1 MPDTNDRTA
10 TPASLADA
18 LFTPRGVAL
27 IGASGDPTKNSG
39 RPQRFLKAHG
49 FTGEVYPINPGRDE
63 VQGVKAYKSVADVPG
78 PVDHAFVMVPAKFVE
93 DAIRDCGAKGVRV
106 ATIYSDGFA
115 ETGDDGRKMQER
127 LVAKAREVGVRLI
140 GPNSMGVI
148 HPASSLTLSVNA
160 VLEMEGIKPGGLSLI
175 SQSGTILGTLLSR
188 GAARGIGFARMI
200 GVGNESDLAV
210 GELVDLLVDDPATK
224 SILLFLEA
232 VRDADKL
239 AAAARRA
246 YDAGKPVIT
255 YKLGRSEAGRELALS
270 HSGAIAGPAK
280 AADAFFQAHAIA
292 RVEMLE
298 GLLEAPPLFMGHPPP
313 KGKRVAVVT
322 TTGGGAAS
330 VADRLGALGA
340 TLAPAPEAVRTALR
354 EHGLEIG
361 RGPLVDLTMA
371 GTREGVYGAALE
383 HLLADDGIDAVVT
396 VVGSSG
402 QFKPELAVAPI
413 VEKAAGS
420 DKPVA
425 AFIAPQAD
433 KSLALLQEAGIANF
447 RTPEACADAVMA
459 FLNRQAPR
467 PVPAVDDH
475 AKEKAEGILSRAPAA
490 NLNEREASLV
500 FEALGLPIAPAQVI
514 KEAGEPVAV
523 PFPVAVKVLARDIQH
538 KTERGLVRLGID
550 SPEELWQAAEELLA
564 LAPEAE
570 GILVQSMAQGVMGE
584 LIAGYRL
591 DAEAGPIVLVG
602 PGGILAEVY
611 DDAAVRTAPIDAAE
625 AMEMIEEVKGLA
637 PIRGFRGKPPGD
649 LKALAEALAALSTL
663 AVLDASVLEAEINPL
678 MVREDGAGVVAV
690 DALLRLKSS

>member
-1 MPDTNDRTA
+1 MADEMNDRSS
-10 TPASLADA
+10 SLVQA

-39 RPQRFLKAHG
+39 RPQRFLKSHG
-49 FTGEVYPINPGRDE
+49 FTGAVYPINPGRDE
-63 VQGVKAYKSVADVPG
+63 VQGVPAFKSVADVPG
-78 PVDHAFVMVPAKFVE
+78 PVDHAFVMVPAQHVE
-93 DAIRDCGAKGVRV
+93 DAIRQCGEKGVPV

-115 ETGDDGRKMQER
+115 ETGEDGRKMQER
-127 LVAKAREVGVRLI
+127 LVATARKAGVRLI

-200 GVGNESDLAV
+200 SVGNESDLGV
-210 GELVDLLVDDPATK
+210 GELVDLLVDDPDTT
-224 SILLFLEA
+224 SILLFVEA
-232 VRDADKL
+232 VRDGAVL
-239 AAAARRA
+239 ARAARRA
-246 YDAGKPVIT
+246 FDAGKPVIA

-280 AADAFFQAHAIA
+280 AADAYFQAHSIA

-298 GLLEAPPLFMGHPPP
+298 GLLESPPLFLGHRPA

-330 VADRLGALGA
+330 VADRLGSLGA
-340 TLAPAPEAVRTALR
+340 TLVPAPDSVRQALR
-354 EHGLEIG
+354 DHGLEIG

-383 HLLADDGIDAVVT
+383 NLLADDGIDAVVC

-433 KSLALLQEAGIANF
+433 KSLTLLQDAGIANF

-459 FLNRQAPR
+459 FLNRTPPR
-467 PVPAVDDH
+467 PVPAIDET
-475 AKEKAEGILSRAPAA
+475 AKERADALLKRAPAPT
-490 NLNEREASLV
+490 LNEREASLV
-500 FEALGLPIAPAQVI
+500 FEALGLPIAPAQVV
-514 KEAGEPVAV
+514 KEAGEPIAV
-523 PFPVAVKVLARDIQH
+523 PFPVAAKVLARDIQH
-538 KTERGLVRLGID
+538 KTERGLVKLGIEA
-550 SPEELWQAAEELLA
+550 PEDFWDQAEQLLA
-564 LAPEAE
+564 AAPEAE

-584 LIAGYRL
+584 VIAGYRL
-591 DAEAGPIVLVG
+591 DQEAGPIVLVG
-602 PGGILAEVY
+602 PGGIMAEVY
-611 DDAAVRTAPIDAAE
+611 DDAAVRTAPVDVDE
-625 AMEMIEEVKGLA
+625 AMAMIEEVKGLA
-637 PIRGFRGKPPGD
+637 PIRGFRGKPAGD
-649 LKALAEALAALSTL
+649 LKALAQAIAALSNL
-663 AVLDASVLEAEINPL
+663 AVLEAPVLEAEINPL
-678 MVREDGAGVVAV
+678 MIRGEGEGVVAV

>member
-1 MPDTNDRTA
+1 MADEMNDTSS
-10 TPASLADA
+10 SLVQA

-39 RPQRFLKAHG
+39 RPQRFLKSHG
-49 FTGEVYPINPGRDE
+49 FTGAVYPINPGRDE
-63 VQGVKAYKSVADVPG
+63 VQGVPAFKSVVDVPG
-78 PVDHAFVMVPAKFVE
+78 PVDHAFVMVPAQHVE
-93 DAIRDCGAKGVRV
+93 DAIRQCGEKGVPV

-115 ETGDDGRKMQER
+115 ETGEDGRKMQER
-127 LVAKAREVGVRLI
+127 LVATARKAGVRLI

-200 GVGNESDLAV
+200 SVGNESDLGV
-210 GELVDLLVDDPATK
+210 GELVDLLVDDPDTT
-224 SILLFLEA
+224 SILLFVEA
-232 VRDADKL
+232 VRDGAVL
-239 AAAARRA
+239 ARAARRA
-246 YDAGKPVIT
+246 YDAGKPVIA

-280 AADAFFQAHAIA
+280 AADAYFQAHSIA

-298 GLLEAPPLFMGHPPP
+298 GLLESPPLFLGHPPA

-330 VADRLGALGA
+330 VADRLGSLGA
-340 TLAPAPEAVRTALR
+340 TLVPAPDSVRAALR
-354 EHGLEIG
+354 DHGLEIG

-383 HLLADDGIDAVVT
+383 NLLADDGIDAVVC

-433 KSLALLQEAGIANF
+433 KSLTLLQDAGIANF

-459 FLNRQAPR
+459 FLNRTPPR
-467 PVPAVDDH
+467 PVPAVDGQ
-475 AKEKAEGILSRAPAA
+475 AKERADALLKRAPAPT
-490 NLNEREASLV
+490 LNEREASMV

-514 KEAGEPVAV
+514 KEAGEPIAV
-523 PFPVAVKVLARDIQH
+523 PFPVAAKVLARDIQH
-538 KTERGLVRLGID
+538 KTERGLVKLGIET
-550 SPEELWQAAEELLA
+550 PEDFWDQAEQLLA
-564 LAPEAE
+564 AAPEAE

-584 LIAGYRL
+584 VIAGYRL
-591 DAEAGPIVLVG
+591 DQEAGPIVLVG
-602 PGGILAEVY
+602 PGGIMAEVY
-611 DDAAVRTAPIDAAE
+611 DDAAVRTAPVDVNE
-625 AMEMIEEVKGLA
+625 AMAMIEEVKGLA
-637 PIRGFRGKPPGD
+637 PIRGFRGKPAGD
-649 LKALAEALAALSTL
+649 LKALAEAIAALSNL
-663 AVLDASVLEAEINPL
+663 AVLEAPVLEAEINPL
-678 MVREDGAGVVAV
+678 MIRGEGEGVVAV